1 MEAAPHR
8 PGGQVVDRQGTRP
21 PCSIGWPGKAE
32 DSDSQHEVDPVLRR
46 PVALL
51 IGHEERAVGLDAHAD
66 VNRAVGMSS
75 LPMGVAVEI
84 EAVFELA

>member
-1 MEAAPHR
+1 VP
-8 PGGQVVDRQGTRP
+8 
-21 PCSIGWPGKAE
+21 
-32 DSDSQHEVDPVLRR
+32 
-46 PVALL
+46 LL

-84 EAVFELA
+84 EAVFKLA

>member
-1 MEAAPHR
+1 MQHR
-8 PGGQVVDRQGTRP
+8 LARQGR
-21 PCSIGWPGKAE
+21 GQRLG
-32 DSDSQHEVDPVLRR
+32 QHEVDPVLRR
-46 PVALL
+46 PVPLL

-84 EAVFELA
+84 EAVFKLA